1 MRLTRS
7 GKDAGAAFKKELH
20 VTKAW
25 TFLVIGA
32 LALVA
37 TAVAIAASPR
47 VSEPTRIHV
56 IERPKTDVV
65 IDTGA
70 EGDTTGDLLTF
81 HNNLY
86 GRAGKVV
93 GTDQGQ
99 CIRIDPAAG
108 TWECAWTNALEGGH
122 ISVSGPFN
130 DHHGSVLTV
139 TGGTGAYR
147 NARGTMNLKFRDSG
161 SFDFIFHLV
170 P

>member
-1 MRLTRS
+1 MKRTWVVLS
-7 GKDAGAAFKKELH
+7 IGAVLLGAA
-20 VTKAW
+20 A
-25 TFLVIGA
+25 I
-32 LALVA
+32 
-37 TAVAIAASPR
+37 AIAASPR

-56 IERPKTDVV
+56 IERPLTDVV

-70 EGDTTGDLLTF
+70 SGDSSGDLLTF
-81 HNNLY
+81 HNKLY
-86 GRAGKVV
+86 GSAGEMV

-99 CIRIDPAAG
+99 CIRINPAAG

-122 ISVSGPFN
+122 ISVEGPFN
-130 DHHGSVLTV
+130 DNHASVLTV

-161 SFDFIFHLV
+161 SFDFIFHLI